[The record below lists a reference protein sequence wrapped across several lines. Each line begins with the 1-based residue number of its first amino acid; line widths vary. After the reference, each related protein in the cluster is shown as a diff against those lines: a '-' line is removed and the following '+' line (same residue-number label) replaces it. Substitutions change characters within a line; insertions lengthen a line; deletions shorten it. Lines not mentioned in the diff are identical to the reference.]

1 MKTKRNRFV
10 ICMLVFAVLLAI
22 PFGSRAAGNE
32 RKLTIMVYMCGSNLE
47 SEGGAATADINE
59 MIAATKDG
67 CDATLLVMTGGSLRW
82 ASGADPNTIRI
93 LEIRKGRSREL
104 TQMGQADMGNGR
116 TLTSFMAFG
125 AERFPAENYAL
136 ILWDHGGGPLEGV
149 CWDEVFSMNHMS
161 LPGLQDAIASAGL
174 GKKLSWIGFDACLM
188 GSLEVAAEL
197 SDLADYM
204 IASEEKEPASGW
216 NYSFLQGL
224 TGEEAAEKIGRKIV
238 DAYFEGNES
247 KQTKTLACINLK
259 EAAEAAEDLGS
270 YFGGL
275 RDEISAGTFAQF
287 SGARKDATAF
297 GVGIKGAEEED
308 DGYDLVDA
316 GSLVALMDQH
326 PQEKEKLESSLDQA
340 VVYSRSNLEGST
352 GLTLYYPFGNK
363 KQYLSGWRDSY
374 SRMDIIPGYAGYMQ
388 SFGTILT
395 GEKLLRWKNL
405 FTESAGK
412 NTAGE
417 PVFSLRLTEEQR
429 EHFSSAQLLILQDTW
444 NGGSLGNAVTV
455 VSVCPA
461 VLDENGVVTG
471 AYDGSMLYAESQ
483 EYGLIGPLSVLPA
496 DQGRTEAIYA
506 SYQPREDYSLQKNQ
520 DVLYFLDRFDPNEH
534 PEVIRREVFDDATQ
548 HFSGRLDFSEDSYR
562 MIHFWNQNRVY
573 PEPDEGV
580 LPDYYSWTRDDASIS
595 MKSLALP
602 AQWSFVRKKEQLT
615 GVQLYALFR
624 ITDAQQNTVCSI
636 PVAVDNPN
644 LSAFTAT
651 LREETKPEDF
661 DVKME
666 GQINLAPPQS
676 LKLTLEITNKGT
688 ADTSFAVKSILLNE
702 SREAGSGSGTVT
714 AAAGKTGRIE
724 LELEKPE
731 LAEID
736 QIRRIDI
743 RMTKKD
749 PTGEEESVSLS
760 FDIEGCS
767 LREMSLP
774 ESISEEKTSDGVTV
788 KILELQPDSSSGF
801 NITVLMENDG
811 KTSVLPE
818 CVTVNGFQLENAQA
832 PQIEPGHSRVFQA
845 HWENGMVPDNNVLS
859 VPGIDQIY
867 YHIRVMR
874 DLLGLHDQKEV
885 REIGVYWTTAG
896 QEIQGLTAALKEPW
910 PVNEPE
916 KIGAWNHLIEILD
929 PEEAG
934 QKTELLP
941 LLRNDRCDVDL
952 RRVIIGKESILLILE
967 ARNKTGQP
975 IQLLA
980 EELQANDGEIP
991 FIVPL
996 GMLLGETILPESTK
1010 VFGLELKNDQE
1021 SLTGKELREISV
1033 SLREQGELAASPAV
1047 ILLNVPALMSGEKLI
1062 WLDADH
1068 LTTRE
1073 ATMVQH
1079 AQEPLVFIE
1088 NEILLEPNAAQYR
1101 HWIDLPVSEAE
1112 MEELKSGTAYLV
1124 MPVEEKYLAL
1134 ISAQSLVRNQEGTVG
1149 VWIPGLV
1156 AACAGHDEDILPVIV
1171 TRADSDGLEGK
1182 IGTSLY
1188 FENED
1193 IMNYKRKR
1201 IGDIQFEVNYD
1212 PLSGKI
1218 LQMDAEEDAFISRE
1232 EIATVTCYLS
1242 VIDPGEAQDGRL
1254 PGFDQIEYVTDWSY
1268 GWYEMLE
1275 NRPMQIQL
1283 RPIREEDQIR
1293 VLFSLTRKDGTKFCV
1308 ITP

>member
-1 MKTKRNRFV
+1 MKRNRFV

-224 TGEEAAEKIGRKIV
+224 TGEEAAEEIGRKIV

-247 KQTKTLACINLK
+247 KQTKTLSCINLK
-259 EAAEAAEDLGS
+259 EAAEAAKDLGS

-275 RDEISAGTFAQF
+275 SDEISAETFARF

-297 GVGIKGAEEED
+297 GAGIKGAEEED

-316 GSLVALMDQH
+316 GSLVDLMDQH
-326 PQEKEKLESSLDQA
+326 PEKKERVKASLDQA
-340 VVYSRSNLEGST
+340 VVYSRSNLEGPT

-405 FTESAGK
+405 FTEAAGK
-412 NTAGE
+412 NAAGE

-444 NGGSLGNAVTV
+444 HGGSLGNAVTV

-461 VLDENGVVTG
+461 ALDENGVITG

-483 EYGLIGPLSVLPA
+483 EYGLIGPLSILPA
-496 DQGRTEAIYA
+496 DQGRTEAIIT
-506 SYQPREDYSLQKNQ
+506 SHQPIEEYINQ
-520 DVLYFLDRFDPNEH
+520 ENWYVLYFLDRFDPNEH
-534 PEVIRREVFDDATQ
+534 PEVIRREVYDEAIQ
-548 HFSGRLDFSEDSYR
+548 HFSNRLDFTEDSFRGISFY
-562 MIHFWNQNRVY
+562 NQNRLY
-573 PEPDEGV
+573 PEPDEGT
-580 LPDYYSWTRDDASIS
+580 LPDYFSWTRNNTLSTMHI
-595 MKSLALP
+595 LPLP

-615 GVQLYALFR
+615 GFQLYALFR

-676 LKLTLEITNKGT
+676 LKLTLEVYNKGIT
-688 ADTSFAVKSILLNE
+688 DMSISVQGILLNE
-702 SREAGSGSGTVT
+702 RREAGSASKTVT
-714 AAAGKTGRIE
+714 AEAGKTGRIE
-724 LELEKPE
+724 LELEQAE

-743 RMTKKD
+743 WMTKND
-749 PTGEEESVSLS
+749 PNREEESVVLS
-760 FDIEGCS
+760 FDVEGGD
-767 LREMSLP
+767 LQEMSLP
-774 ESISEEKTSDGVTV
+774 ESISEEKTSDEVTM
-788 KILELQPDSSSGF
+788 KILDIQPDSSYGF
-801 NITVLMENDG
+801 NITILMENA
-811 KTSVLPE
+811 SNLSILPE
-818 CVTVNGFQLENAQA
+818 CITVNGFQLEDSYDV
-832 PQIEPGHSRVFQA
+832 PQIDPGHSRVIQF
-845 HWENGMVPDNNVLS
+845 HWANGIVADGISLSIAGKEEFFNWNRVL
-859 VPGIDQIY
+859 
-867 YHIRVMR
+867 RN
-874 DLLGLHDQKEV
+874 LLELHEQKDV
-885 REIGVYWTTAG
+885 REIGVFWTKPG
-896 QEIQGLTAALKEPW
+896 QEEQGLVVALKEPW
-910 PVNEPE
+910 PIIEQDN
-916 KIGAWNHLIEILD
+916 IGAWFVDIEVLD

-934 QKTELLP
+934 QKTNLLP
-941 LLRNDRCDVDL
+941 IIDNDRYAVHL
-952 RRVIIGKESILLILE
+952 RKVIIGKESILLILE
-967 ARNKTGQP
+967 ATNRTDRP
-975 IQLLA
+975 IRLLV
-980 EELQANDGEIP
+980 EEIQMNDGEL
-991 FIVPL
+991 PL
-996 GMLLGETILPESTK
+996 SLLLGPDSFETVLPESVK
-1010 VFGLELKNDQE
+1010 VFGLVLKNYQE
-1021 SLTGKELREISV
+1021 SLTGKELRDISLIFRETYEIV
-1033 SLREQGELAASPAV
+1033 ESPAV
-1047 ILLNVPALMSGEKLI
+1047 IMLNSSASMSGEKLI
-1062 WLDADH
+1062 WLDSNH
-1068 LTTRE
+1068 LTIKE
-1073 ATMVQH
+1073 ETMIQRDT
-1079 AQEPLVFIE
+1079 EPLVFVE
-1088 NEILLEPNAAQYR
+1088 NEILLEAEATKYC
-1101 HWIDLPVSEAE
+1101 HWVDLPVSEE
-1112 MEELKSGTAYLV
+1112 KMGQLKSGMAYLV
-1124 MPVEEKYLAL
+1124 MPVDEQYLVL
-1134 ISAQSLVRNQEGTVG
+1134 LSAQRLTSNKKGILG
-1149 VWIPGLV
+1149 VWLSGLI
-1156 AACAGHDEDILPVIV
+1156 AAYIGHDEDILPMVV
-1171 TRADSDGLEGK
+1171 SRADQKGIEAQISITLSFTNRDFYN
-1182 IGTSLY
+1182 I
-1188 FENED
+1188 
-1193 IMNYKRKR
+1193 KRKSIR
-1201 IGDIQFEVNYD
+1201 NIQFEVNYETR
-1212 PLSGKI
+1212 SGKI
-1218 LQMDAEEDAFISRE
+1218 LQMETEDDSFISQK
-1232 EIATVTCYLS
+1232 EIWS
-1242 VIDPGEAQDGRL
+1242 VECLQLPIIDPGEKQDGRL
-1254 PGFDQIEYVTDWSY
+1254 QGFDQMQFVTGYSWS
-1268 GWYEMLE
+1268 EILE
-1275 NRPMQIQL
+1275 TKPMQIQL
-1283 RPIREEDQIR
+1283 RPIREEDQIQI
-1293 VLFSLTRKDGTKFCV
+1293 LFSLTNKDGTQYCV
-1308 ITP
+1308 ITPYS